1 MATPA
6 PLWATAFVKKAS
18 PSSTLVN
25 PTPVALGSISV
36 NPAFPPFPGCTSM
49 LRNPALSDHD
59 DAAALLQ
66 HKLSKI
72 TMVAQAQPARFIGPA
87 KQTTRP
93 CQSLR
98 AIEFV
103 LEGVRRFAGDTNFTN
118 FHGYNPPPMSEIR
131 VLSEPKRCRSHGT
144 ASCDSPFRCVLL
156 AKR

>member
-1 MATPA
+1 
-6 PLWATAFVKKAS
+6 
-18 PSSTLVN
+18 
-25 PTPVALGSISV
+25 
-36 NPAFPPFPGCTSM
+36 M
-49 LRNPALSDHD
+49 LRNPAPSDHD

-103 LEGVRRFAGDTNFTN
+103 LDEDRSGGQELFRILEGAFTQTLDLSRKQKISMRLAARGLGVRRAGYCNHWARAGKLLSGGVRCPETSPITTGLATTIRWPI
-118 FHGYNPPPMSEIR
+118 FHP
-131 VLSEPKRCRSHGT
+131 
-144 ASCDSPFRCVLL
+144 
-156 AKR
+156 